1 MLWPKKNS
9 YKEFHNEQ
17 KFLRLEIPPPP
28 PITFLVVRPLLPRK
42 ASSLVVWSSLV
53 GLRERL
59 KRRRKREAHHLSYCC
74 GV

>member
-17 KFLRLEIPPPP
+17 KFLRLEI
-28 PITFLVVRPLLPRK
+28 RPLLPRK

-53 GLRERL
+53 GLRERW

>member
-1 MLWPKKNS
+1 MLWPQKNS

-17 KFLRLEIPPPP
+17 KFLRLEI
-28 PITFLVVRPLLPRK
+28 RPLLPRK

>member
-17 KFLRLEIPPPP
+17 KFLRREIPPP
-28 PITFLVVRPLLPRK
+28 PITFLMVRPLLPRK

-59 KRRRKREAHHLSYCC
+59 KRRRKREAHHLSHCC